1 MSHELIILERV
12 TVDVGHDDLKI
23 SCKAKPCSRLS
34 ALQVLRIV
42 WRYLR
47 SR

>member
-34 ALQVLRIV
+34 ALQVLGIV